1 MGDEREHA
9 EVGELPLLAGIAAF
23 LRWCEELVVLLS
35 GPLLLVGL
43 GIGLVAL
50 LSDGALLVT
59 APWLLYAWA
68 LSQTV
73 GVDGQLVGAWYRVS
87 VAVSRRRWGVA
98 AAFAILGLLLA
109 YVGYVAALVFATQQ
123 AYRLT
128 TAQALAHL
136 GMDSTA
142 WLWQRSAVSVLLV
155 CLSGYLRYRAPRR
168 RVRSLDEQKRAI
180 QEQMELA
187 ALKRQQRQAQAEGAI
202 ELLRG
207 ALQTARAE
215 AVPAQRTTRSDS
227 HEESEGRTH
236 AATPLS
242 WQSLAPAPPGAP
254 SVASATAL
262 LVGAQRARLWDEQT
276 GLEGVGCGCRAARG
290 SKGRR
295 HALSSLAPGHS
306 FADLGAQTVGTQSAG
321 GQSCPGARDL

>member
-1 MGDEREHA
+1 MGDELEHA

-87 VAVSRRRWGVA
+87 VAVARRRWGVA
-98 AAFAILGLLLA
+98 LAFVLLGLLLA
-109 YVGYVAALVFATQQ
+109 YIGYVASLVFATQQ
-123 AYRLT
+123 AYHLT
-128 TAQALAHL
+128 TGQALAHL
-136 GMDSTA
+136 GMDSTS

-168 RVRSLDEQKRAI
+168 RVPSLEEQKQAI

-202 ELLRG
+202 GLLRG
-207 ALQTARAE
+207 ALETARA
-215 AVPAQRTTRSDS
+215 APAPTAARSVA
-227 HEESEGRTH
+227 HEESEGDAD

-242 WQSLAPAPPGAP
+242 WQPLAPARPG
-254 SVASATAL
+254 SQ
-262 LVGAQRARLWDEQT
+262 G
-276 GLEGVGCGCRAARG
+276 
-290 SKGRR
+290 
-295 HALSSLAPGHS
+295 
-306 FADLGAQTVGTQSAG
+306 DLGSGNHTSPRQTSR
-321 GQSCPGARDL
+321 SS

>member
-1 MGDEREHA
+1 MRLLPRAAQAARAERTSETMRN
-9 EVGELPLLAGIAAF
+9 VGELEYVEANELPLLAGIAAC
-23 LRWCEELVVLLS
+23 LRWCEELIVLLS
-35 GPLLLVGL
+35 GPLLLAGL

-59 APWLLYAWA
+59 APWLVYAWA
-68 LSQTV
+68 ISQTV

-155 CLSGYLRYRAPRR
+155 CLSGYLRYRAPRKQR
-168 RVRSLDEQKRAI
+168 LSLEERKQAI
-180 QEQMELA
+180 REHIELD
-187 ALKRQQRQAQAEGAI
+187 ALKQQQRAQQARGAVS
-202 ELLRG
+202 LLR
-207 ALQTARAE
+207 
-215 AVPAQRTTRSDS
+215 
-227 HEESEGRTH
+227 
-236 AATPLS
+236 
-242 WQSLAPAPPGAP
+242 
-254 SVASATAL
+254 SVA
-262 LVGAQRARLWDEQT
+262 Q
-276 GLEGVGCGCRAARG
+276 AARG
-290 SKGRR
+290 QEGRSGQD
-295 HALSSLAPGHS
+295 AALAPLAKSQDPRIEGR
-306 FADLGAQTVGTQSAG
+306 GSAE
-321 GQSCPGARDL
+321 